1 MYSMNVYSQQQMQQQ
16 GQSQVL
22 RLFACWPAGTHVRQ
36 TFILLIFRLARY
48 GPAFFV

>member
-22 RLFACWPAGTHVRQ
+22 
-36 TFILLIFRLARY
+36 LLIFRLARY
-48 GPAFFV
+48 GPAFFVDI